1 MSSFPTECLPD
12 GDQRSSKAHAFDIA
26 SRRPRLLRL
35 LCPRPGFPLATCL
48 RAAFAGFVVLGVSLS
63 PAASQAA
70 DDAEEPATAVI
81 TDAEDSATT
90 AEAEST
96 PPTDEVPFPEIPET
110 EVIGRPF
117 PAGPL
122 AEGEVVTP
130 TRTSIAATSAGS
142 SVTVI
147 TGEEITAGR
156 QLSVAEV
163 LRNVEGLNVVRQ
175 GGPGGL
181 TSVFLRG
188 ANSQHT
194 KVLLDGIPMNDPS
207 NATRGF
213 DFSTLQVDNIE
224 RIEVVRGPQSL
235 LYGSDAI
242 GGVINIV
249 TKRGEGPLSVQAN
262 LMGGSFG
269 THSESV
275 HASGGNDRFYYSLT
289 GSYHHTDGISA
300 ASEALGNT
308 ELDAYA
314 KSNVVGRFGWTPS
327 DLLNVDYVFRYVDAE
342 AEIDGFSFITGLPF
356 DALGSNLT
364 QAFHQRIQLQSF
376 LFDGLIE
383 QKVGFNFV
391 QYDREDTGPAAFV
404 PSFSGHTRE
413 VDYLANMQLLD
424 NNVLSVGA
432 NYLEE
437 DAASGGFFGNP
448 QVAQNLAGVF
458 VQDQVTLWDRWYTTL
473 GARWDDHS
481 SAGGASTYRVTT
493 LYDVPCIG
501 GAFHGTLGTGFRAP
515 ALAENLFQF
524 GNPNLRPE
532 RTRGWDVGW
541 RQEFCSGQVSVDATY
556 FRNDFEDLI
565 VFDFGTF
572 SLENVGRA
580 RSSGVEVVGK
590 WYVTPCWTVTGSYT
604 RTDTRNLDTGF
615 ELDRR
620 PQDKATAGLIGSLPD
635 GRADVRAYLLYVGD
649 RRDRI
654 FRLDDYVTVNLAL
667 TYRPRCQHEL
677 FVRLDN
683 LFDADYE
690 EVRGYGVP
698 GIAAY
703 GGVRL
708 VW

>member
-1 MSSFPTECLPD
+1 MSSLSSTSQYGSTKSHPTISDVL
-12 GDQRSSKAHAFDIA
+12 SWIS
-26 SRRPRLLRL
+26 
-35 LCPRPGFPLATCL
+35 PLALNEFTRVLSRPACRLHLWALCL
-48 RAAFAGFVVLGVSLS
+48 GLFALVAS
-63 PAASQAA
+63 PCLLAGEPPESTDAPAEATVTDDDDADPFA
-70 DDAEEPATAVI
+70 DDEPTLEPAEIPLV
-81 TDAEDSATT
+81 
-90 AEAEST
+90 
-96 PPTDEVPFPEIPET
+96 EVPET
-110 EVIGRPF
+110 TVIGRPF
-117 PAGPL
+117 PADPL
-122 AEGEVVTP
+122 SEGQVVTP

-147 TGEEITAGR
+147 TSEEIAAGQ

-163 LRNVEGLNVVRQ
+163 LRNVEGLDVVRQ
-175 GGPGGL
+175 GGPGGI
-181 TSVFLRG
+181 TSVFMRG

-249 TKRGEGPLSVQAN
+249 TKRGEGPLSVRAN

-269 THSESV
+269 THSEAV
-275 HASGGNDRFYYSLT
+275 HASGGNDRFYYSLS

-300 ASEALGNT
+300 ASTALGNS
-308 ELDAYA
+308 ERDAYD
-314 KSNVVGRFGWTPS
+314 KGNVVGRFGWTPG
-327 DLLNVDYVFRYVDAE
+327 DLLNVDYVFRHVDAE
-342 AEIDGFSFITGLPF
+342 AEIDGFSFATGLPF

-364 QAFHQRIQLQSF
+364 QSFHQRIQLQSF

-383 QKVGFNFV
+383 QKVGFNLV
-391 QYDREDTGPAAFV
+391 EYDRQDTGPAAFV
-404 PSFSGHTRE
+404 PSFTGHTRE
-413 VDYLANMQLLD
+413 VDYLANMQLLH
-424 NNVLSVGA
+424 NNVLSVGC

-448 QVAQNLAGVF
+448 RVDQNLAGVF
-458 VQDQVTLWDRWYTTL
+458 VQDQVTLWERWHTTL
-473 GARWDDHS
+473 GARWDEHS
-481 SAGGASTYRVTT
+481 SAGDAATYRVTT
-493 LYDVPCIG
+493 LYEMPCVG

-532 RTRGWDVGW
+532 RTRGWEVGW
-541 RQEFCSGQVSVDATY
+541 RQESFSGQVSVDATY

-565 VFDFGTF
+565 IFDFNTF
-572 SLENVGRA
+572 SLDNVGRA

-590 WYVTPCWTVTGSYT
+590 WYVGPRWTVRGSYT
-604 RTDTRNLDTGF
+604 RTDTRNLDTGT

-620 PQDKATAGLIGSLPD
+620 PRDKATAGLIGSLLD

-649 RRDRI
+649 RRDRA

-683 LFDADYE
+683 LFDAQYE